1 MAENKKSFLLYCD
14 LIHTVEELTDDE
26 AGRLFKHTLRYVN
39 DLHPEAP
46 DRITKISFEPIR
58 QSLKRDLI
66 KYEAI
71 REKKRLAGI
80 ASAESKKQNQHMS
93 THVESVQEKST
104 QSTVN
109 DNVSVNVNVN
119 DKENKR
125 DAAKAATLKRIS
137 DFKESLYP
145 YTKSKGGLYDND
157 MVKKFFDYWSETNKS
172 ETKMRWE
179 LEKTFEVS
187 KRLIKWKSNEDKFI
201 SNVKTEKQN
210 DHVY

>member
-14 LIHTVEELTDDE
+14 LIYTVEELTDEE
-26 AGRLFKHTLRYVN
+26 AGKLFKHTLRYVN
-39 DLHPEAP
+39 DLHPESP

-58 QSLKRDLI
+58 QALKRDLI

-80 ASAESKKQNQHMS
+80 ASAESKKHNQQMS
-93 THVESVQEKST
+93 THVDCVEEKST

-109 DNVSVNVNVN
+109 DNVSVNVS

-125 DAAKAATLKRIS
+125 DAAKAATQKRIF

-179 LEKTFEVS
+179 LEKTFEIS
-187 KRLIKWKSNEDKFI
+187 KRLTKWKSNEDKFI
-201 SNVKTEKQN
+201 SNVKSEKSN